1 MKQFIK
7 KYLKII
13 IGIMVLLLVLFVF
26 VQTQKTTSLETGT
39 LKDWR
44 SASIARRENAVK
56 ILTATDDNLNLL
68 VACVDKMAGLPDSS
82 HHLPFQRGTVGF
94 RTAFGAVIG
103 GLRQRPADHAD
114 LGRIE

>member
-26 VQTQKTTSLETGT
+26 IQTQKTTSLETGT

-44 SASIARRENAVK
+44 SASLARRENAVK

-82 HHLPFQRGTVGF
+82 DMSVRDATEFCFVGLQLKNN
-94 RTAFGAVIG
+94 I
-103 GLRQRPADHAD
+103 
-114 LGRIE
+114 